1 MRRIRGD
8 AGVVG
13 GVEVLPF
20 GVLTFLVGSLLVA
33 NAWAVVDAKL
43 MVSSAAH
50 AAARAYVEAPDAP
63 TARAEATRAVTE
75 AASSYGRDPAKISV
89 RVEHED
95 GRAWRRC
102 VRVLVTVDYPI
113 DVVALPWIGGFG
125 HGFHPTSTQSEIID
139 PYRAGLPGAVAC

>member
-1 MRRIRGD
+1 MTRLRGD

-50 AAARAYVEAPDAP
+50 AAARAYVEAPDP
-63 TARAEATRAVTE
+63 STARAVATRAVTD
-75 AASSYGRDPAKISV
+75 AASNYGRNPAKVSV

-95 GRAWRRC
+95 GRTWRRC
-102 VRVLVTVDYPI
+102 VRVRVTVDYPV
-113 DVVALPWIGGFG
+113 DAVAVPWIGGFG
-125 HGFHPTSTQSEIID
+125 HGFDARSTQSEIID
-139 PYRAGLPGAVAC
+139 PYRAGLPGAVEC